1 MCLAIPTLI
10 TSIDEDQV
18 AKIEIGGIERAISL
32 IFTPE
37 ARVGDYALIHS
48 GYAIGI
54 LAPEE
59 AEETLRLLREME
71 EAAEAEEA
79 AAEAEDADAEAEYA
93 DAEAEEA
100 AALAHVERGDLP
112 KVGNETA

>member
-10 TSIDEDQV
+10 TSIIDEDQV
-18 AKIEIGGIERAISL
+18 AMIEIGGIERAISL
-32 IFTPE
+32 IFTPV

-59 AEETLRLLREME
+59 AEETLQLLREME
-71 EAAEAEEA
+71 AAAEAEEA
-79 AAEAEDADAEAEYA
+79 A
-93 DAEAEEA
+93 AEAEEA
-100 AALAHVERGDLP
+100 AALAHVERGDRP
-112 KVGNETA
+112 KVGNEAA